1 MPWQRRMMQNL
12 KRNRL
17 AVSKLTWGIWQIFTQ
32 ARESFKNI
40 HFNALFLSRVYI
52 VWAKKSTGELSFMT
66 MKRDT
71 KFGEESTFFS
81 KLTLGTSQILTWA
94 LESLKIFHFNGLFSR
109 KVYVVWAKKS
119 TEELSFITLK
129 RDIKFRE
136 ESTCRFKIDLRNL
149 TNSDLSTRE
158 SLKNLH
164 FHLFLLCK
172 VFHVWPKKV
181 QRSFLLWHWWVM
193 QNLKKKMTCGLEN
206 DMMNLANFHQ
216 STRKCQNW
224 DFDGILLSK
233 VENVWA

>member
-1 MPWQRRMMQNL
+1 MH
-12 KRNRL
+12 
-17 AVSKLTWGIWQIFTQ
+17 
-32 ARESFKNI
+32 SFWAEYI
-40 HFNALFLSRVYI
+40 LFEL
-52 VWAKKSTGELSFMT
+52 KKSTGELSFMT

-193 QNLKKKMTCGLEN
+193 QNLKKKKWLVVWKMTWWIWQIFTRALESVKIGTL
-206 DMMNLANFHQ
+206 MGSFCP
-216 STRKCQNW
+216 K
-224 DFDGILLSK
+224 
-233 VENVWA
+233 

>member
-1 MPWQRRMMQNL
+1 
-12 KRNRL
+12 
-17 AVSKLTWGIWQIFTQ
+17 
-32 ARESFKNI
+32 
-40 HFNALFLSRVYI
+40 
-52 VWAKKSTGELSFMT
+52 MT

-119 TEELSFITLK
+119 TEELSFITPK